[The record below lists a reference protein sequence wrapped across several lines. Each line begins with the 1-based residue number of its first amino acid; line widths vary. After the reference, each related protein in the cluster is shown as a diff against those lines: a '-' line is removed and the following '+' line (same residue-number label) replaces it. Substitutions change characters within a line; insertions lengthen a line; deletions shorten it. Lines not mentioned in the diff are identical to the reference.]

1 MTRSPV
7 SALADRLVAIT
18 IEHLEAAVAGPLAGW
33 RVPRVFGGHAVAA
46 DVRADLIYALGLLA
60 DAGVTEV
67 AGNPIDSTIAALL
80 SEVDGAGTNTFFSY
94 RIAETLGRWGPFD
107 ANPLLAGFGAGAI
120 GQVATACDSTDWIEL
135 LDAGALPRNYAA
147 VLARCEVGRERLGL
161 AVDEA
166 QVASLVERA
175 RALLATP
182 SRHHDDSEDGAGHR
196 YDIYTADLALFSS
209 PLADRLGDDW
219 RPFTAAALGL
229 VEQVAAPSGAA
240 VSWGRST
247 GILSTC
253 LTIEL
258 GALVLADPGDAF
270 GRDRNR
276 WLALATGAAAHLDGW
291 FDGGVISAHQRR
303 SPYSYRGPARRLQM
317 TFDVLGKLAWSA
329 GRLRRAAAGTSP
341 AAAVDPFD
349 DLDELV
355 RFDDRAG
362 VWTHRSHGLVVAVPF
377 VGPTRSDYQ
386 PAPRNPGTF
395 EVPVDRAL
403 VTWVPAVHRRE
414 QVACGGGVPVS
425 LVPVAD
431 GVHARWEGFPQAGG
445 LGADTAV
452 AGRREATTTVRGRT
466 LRIEEHLVLGDGTGD
481 PGVTFVSVTV
491 PEAEGRPL
499 RVDWECEHPHATRE
513 VDVSGIA
520 EWRSFWGELP
530 RVHELEVPVPAD
542 GEVRYA
548 YEVTPLWRVAS
559 ESLHHHYHQSL
570 YGPMA
575 GRVEQHH
582 FASHHM
588 ANPAGAL
595 ARLGPVDL
603 FHLHW
608 PEWFTGPDVAA
619 MARFLDLLDE
629 ADVRLVWT
637 QHNLRPH
644 REDEA
649 FEELYGLVASR
660 AHGVIHHS
668 AWGRDRALAGY
679 RYRDDATHVVI
690 PHGNFANLLGAADPG
705 ARAAA
710 EAELGLP
717 PLPAGGLRIGVVGA
731 PRRAKRTVELM
742 EAFTEVDRDDLQL
755 LVLSL
760 AEGEAAPDDPRLV
773 ALPYEYV
780 DRDVYNRRLAAID
793 VVALPFDPEGDMI
806 TTGVVADVIGWGM
819 PAVASSWGYLTES
832 LGAAALPLGDTVD
845 EMADALESLTPEAVA
860 DAAVAV
866 AGLAES
872 TSWERVA
879 AATLELFEAVGT
891 AKR

>member
-1 MTRSPV
+1 M
-7 SALADRLVAIT
+7 
-18 IEHLEAAVAGPLAGW
+18 
-33 RVPRVFGGHAVAA
+33 
-46 DVRADLIYALGLLA
+46 
-60 DAGVTEV
+60 
-67 AGNPIDSTIAALL
+67 
-80 SEVDGAGTNTFFSY
+80 
-94 RIAETLGRWGPFD
+94 
-107 ANPLLAGFGAGAI
+107 
-120 GQVATACDSTDWIEL
+120 
-135 LDAGALPRNYAA
+135 
-147 VLARCEVGRERLGL
+147 
-161 AVDEA
+161 
-166 QVASLVERA
+166 
-175 RALLATP
+175 
-182 SRHHDDSEDGAGHR
+182 
-196 YDIYTADLALFSS
+196 
-209 PLADRLGDDW
+209 
-219 RPFTAAALGL
+219 
-229 VEQVAAPSGAA
+229 
-240 VSWGRST
+240 
-247 GILSTC
+247 
-253 LTIEL
+253 
-258 GALVLADPGDAF
+258 LADPTDAF
-270 GRDRNR
+270 GRDRGR

-879 AATLELFEAVGT
+879 AADRRALRGRRHREALSRGTLTPWPTPPRPCSTPSTSSRRRATPTTSPSRAGRSVAARAAVSTRPTSSSST
-891 AKR
+891 ASSASRGPATPTTRRSCWASGATAAGPGAGCRRRTARRWSPRSPTPSATSPPAAAPPTRVRHPPSGARGRVRCRVGGARRTGASGVRRSRGCGGAAARSSPGASRASR